1 MEGGLPYFCGE
12 ESESRTMCRQE
23 SHQPFLR
30 TACSSATVIS
40 PEHVAACRISSAM
53 RCRRLK
59 SAIALTTASRLVFA
73 PVKRMA
79 SDSSASG
86 ISIVVFMPPDYRHT
100 EYESSKRGWEAE
112 TLAELQSGATFAHT
126 KSRYSSKRNPGLVRR
141 PYFPNPCRESVL
153 LGKNLL
159 DAPPPDFG
167 QWSRVTLIVGLQ
179 SFEVVP
185 AFIRRCGCCVNHRQF
200 QSV

>member
-12 ESESRTMCRQE
+12 GSESRTMCQRE
-23 SHQPFLR
+23 SHQSLLR

-40 PEHVAACRISSAM
+40 SEHVAACRISSAM

-86 ISIVVFMPPDYRHT
+86 ISIVVFMLPDYRHT
-100 EYESSKRGWEAE
+100 EYESSKRGSEAE

-126 KSRYSSKRNPGLVRR
+126 KFRYSSKRNSGLVRR
-141 PYFPNPCRESVL
+141 PYFRTRAAKACYSGRIFLMRRRQISANGR
-153 LGKNLL
+153 G
-159 DAPPPDFG
+159 
-167 QWSRVTLIVGLQ
+167 SR
-179 SFEVVP
+179 
-185 AFIRRCGCCVNHRQF
+185 
-200 QSV
+200 